1 MTLNFKDFDPDS
13 KHFSFGG
20 VSNPSLCKLSAGSQ
34 GGGHDFMDYK
44 FVGSLD
50 FIRFKIQ
57 PNNINL

>member
-1 MTLNFKDFDPDS
+1 MGSESRGPGPATTNG
-13 KHFSFGG
+13 FSWDNLRFIIVWG
-20 VSNPSLCKLSAGSQ
+20 ATA